1 MAFQLNTGEMGFG
14 QRNEQEGHPGRNPGV
29 TDSPS
34 DFLFYLVLLLRLLN
48 KYFLLKKMAFRAW
61 SKLEK

>member
-48 KYFLLKKMAFRAW
+48 KYF
-61 SKLEK
+61 SP